1 MSSFAGYLPARG
13 LTFIMRTHGRA
24 PPVPPPCHAAWDV
37 SNNEGEGGC
46 WPEGYCSERQPFP
59 TDTRASD
66 WDQSTIVFK
75 TTAPPR
81 NKTKVAGVTHVG
93 PEFCCGSPAA
103 ARTVNAA
110 GRAVA
115 IEAGILTLDAEV
127 REGGGDYGAR
137 CEGGGGRGGVW
148 GWMRGQAMSPGSPLL
163 GMIPCR
169 PCPPG

>member
-1 MSSFAGYLPARG
+1 MLAKVKSTFPLVRMGREGAGR
-13 LTFIMRTHGRA
+13 RA
-24 PPVPPPCHAAWDV
+24 TSQDDSPPP
-37 SNNEGEGGC
+37 
-46 WPEGYCSERQPFP
+46 QPPP
-59 TDTRASD
+59 THTRASD

-127 REGGGDYGAR
+127 REGGGGHGLMLLHATVG
-137 CEGGGGRGGVW
+137 EGGGGLW
-148 GWMRGQAMSPGSPLL
+148 G
-163 GMIPCR
+163 
-169 PCPPG
+169 